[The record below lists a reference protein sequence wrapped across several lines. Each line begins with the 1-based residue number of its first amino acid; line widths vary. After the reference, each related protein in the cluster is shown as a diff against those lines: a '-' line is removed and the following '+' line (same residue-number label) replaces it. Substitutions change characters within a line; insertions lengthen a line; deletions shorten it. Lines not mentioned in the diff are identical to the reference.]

1 MSQVMT
7 LYFVLIGWFSGWLNS
22 DHFNKD
28 DFVASHRS
36 DPSFQMFAE
45 KLIQVQMFEQ
55 YVTMKEDKRRKFEGR
70 DGFDTGKFS
79 KS

>member
-1 MSQVMT
+1 
-7 LYFVLIGWFSGWLNS
+7 
-22 DHFNKD
+22 
-28 DFVASHRS
+28 
-36 DPSFQMFAE
+36 MFAE